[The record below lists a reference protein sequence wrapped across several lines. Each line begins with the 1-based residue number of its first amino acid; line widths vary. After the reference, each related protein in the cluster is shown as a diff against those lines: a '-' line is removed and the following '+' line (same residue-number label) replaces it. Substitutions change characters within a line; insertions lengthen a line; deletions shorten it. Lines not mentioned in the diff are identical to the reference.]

1 MKKLLYILTLIPVL
15 ALAQSLDQN
24 WVETTIYKQPTT
36 TPITNPDV
44 TVANVQITYFDGLG
58 RPIQQVAHK
67 QSNSGKDIVTHI
79 EYDAF
84 GRQTKEYL
92 PYVNQTPSL
101 DYTNPA
107 TVVTD
112 LSTFYSTYNGGT
124 THPYSEKELEA
135 SPLNRVF
142 KQAAPGDAWA
152 MGSGKEIKFDYQF
165 NETSDAV
172 KLFTATASWDGN
184 ANNKI
189 YNSVINDL
197 GTYAETQLYKTITKD
212 ENWTSGVNNTTEEFK
227 DKEGQVVLKRT
238 YNNGDKHDTY
248 YVYDQF
254 GNLTYVLPPAA
265 EGIGTQTTL
274 DNLGYQYKYD
284 YRSRLVEKKLPGKQ
298 WEFIIYDKLDR
309 PVATG
314 PAFSP
319 YGGSDIGWMI
329 TEYDVFGRV
338 TQTGWKQ
345 MTVSATSRTTNQ
357 NSVTSGSNPF
367 VLSANDILTKNYY
380 DDYSFP
386 NAPQVPTQIE
396 GQNTVSTANKLRGLP
411 TGSWTKVLDINNP
424 NASELSYT
432 IYDERYRPV
441 RTYTSNHLGGYTQV
455 DSKLDWAGKTEYT
468 ITTHKYDTNGSVITV
483 RDTFEYTDQDRLSLH
498 KQQIGS
504 GSEQLIAKNTYDEL
518 GQLISKNVGGQDATG
533 ASGLQTVDYNYNIR
547 GWLKNINDV
556 NNIGTDLFS
565 FKINYNDFESLGD
578 FDDSAIPLYNGNISS
593 TYWKTSSDNILRK
606 YNYSYDVL
614 NRLLEANYLK
624 PTSASTPDNYMEK
637 LSYDKNGN
645 ILSLQRN
652 GDRDTDGAQ
661 MVNLIDNLEY
671 TYDTNNKNLLIKV
684 DDASNSP
691 QGFKNGSNTG
701 NDYEYDANGNMTLD
715 NNKGITKITYN
726 HLNLPT
732 EITFGTSA
740 KILYLYN
747 ATGQKISKAIVDFVG
762 GNSATTHYMSG
773 GFQYKDNYL
782 QFFPH
787 AEGYVSVVDSHG
799 VNNYNYVFNYT
810 DHLGNIRLS
819 YGVDPSTQT
828 IKIMEEN
835 HYYAFGLKHTNYNSD
850 QLLYQKGTN
859 ETITLKGG
867 TPTIQPTYKYRYN
880 SKEFQDE
887 LGLNVYDYDNRV
899 YDQAVGRFWQIDPKT
914 ENGRRWSPYNYCF
927 NNPVYFL
934 DPDGMWPDPAW
945 LKNYVKGAWSATI
958 NLAAGLATSTY
969 NNASNGV
976 TATKSVYNAYKN
988 DGVKGAVKEYAN
1000 QVYTTSGAKS
1010 AVATV
1015 KKASTGDAKAVATT
1029 VFNVVAITVVHK
1041 VAKGSGTAVEASE
1054 ASAAKNIGTTMSN
1067 AEMSNVVG
1075 GGSKPAVQVT
1085 AELNGQSVTATSGPL
1100 LPEIAPQLIQASE
1113 SLGGVGTKT
1122 SSGNV
1127 VGCCAEFR
1135 AANSL
1140 LLENPKATPAQINFT
1155 PATRP
1160 RTGQVIPM
1168 CENCQTIF
1176 EKK

>member
-1 MKKLLYILTLIPVL
+1 MKKILYILTLIPVL
-15 ALAQSLDQN
+15 ALGQSLDQN
-24 WVETTIYKQPTT
+24 WVQTTIYKQPTT

-79 EYDAF
+79 EYDTF

-112 LSTFYSTYNGGT
+112 LTSFYSSYNGGT

-345 MTVSATSRTTNQ
+345 MTVTATTRTTNQ
-357 NSVTSGSNPF
+357 NSVTAGSNPF

-380 DDYSFP
+380 DNYTYP
-386 NAPQVPTQIE
+386 NAPQVPAQIE
-396 GQNTVSTANKLRGLP
+396 GQNTTTSLKGLP
-411 TGSWTKVLDINNP
+411 TGTWTKVLDINNP

-432 IYDERYRPV
+432 IYDERYRPI
-441 RTYTSNHLGGYTQV
+441 RSYTSNHLGGFTQV

-468 ITTHKYDTNGSVITV
+468 VTTHKYDTNGTVVTIT
-483 RDTFEYTDQDRLSLH
+483 DIFEYTDQDRLSLH

-518 GQLISKNVGGQDATG
+518 GQLISKNVGGQDAIG

-556 NNIGTDLFS
+556 GNIGNDLFS
-565 FKINYNDFESLGD
+565 FKINYDDYQSLGTND
-578 FDDSAIPLYNGNISS
+578 LQPEALYNGNISA
-593 TYWKTSSDNILRK
+593 TYWKTKYGSLKK
-606 YNYSYDVL
+606 YNYEYDNL
-614 NRLLEANYLK
+614 NRLTEAVYLK
-624 PTSASTPDNYMEK
+624 PELSINDINAYNET

-645 ILSLQRN
+645 IQTLNRN
-652 GDRDTDGAQ
+652 GGINAGLP
-661 MVNLIDNLEY
+661 NPIDDLAY
-671 TYDTNNKNLLIKV
+671 TYDTNNKNLLVKV
-684 DDASNSP
+684 ADASTSP

-701 NDYEYDANGNMTLD
+701 NDYVYDANGNMTID
-715 NNKGITKITYN
+715 NNKGIRKIVYN

-732 EITFGTSA
+732 EITFAGTD
-740 KILYLYN
+740 KISYIYN
-747 ATGQKISKAIVDFVG
+747 ATGQKVIKIVTE
-762 GNSATTHYMSG
+762 NSVLAKTHYLAG
-773 GFQYKDNYL
+773 GFQYKNNVL
-782 QFFPH
+782 QFFPQ
-787 AEGYVSVVDSHG
+787 AEGYVKKEANS
-799 VNNYNYVFNYT
+799 YKYVFNYT

-819 YGVDPSTQT
+819 YTDMDNNGT
-828 IKIMEEN
+828 IDIDEIVEEN
-835 HYYAFGLKHTNYNSD
+835 EYYPFGLKHESHISSNAYQMKYN
-850 QLLYQKGTN
+850 G
-859 ETITLKGG
+859 
-867 TPTIQPTYKYRYN
+867 
-880 SKEFQDE
+880 KELQTE
-887 LGLNVYDYDNRV
+887 LGLNMYDMDFRDYDPAIARWV
-899 YDQAVGRFWQIDPKT
+899 AQDPVVHF
-914 ENGRRWSPYNYCF
+914 RMSPYNAF
-927 NNPVYFL
+927 DNNPVYWA
-934 DPDGMWPDPAW
+934 DPSGGDSEMPSWMQDIWNSSGSGTTTWNNNGNGGFSVACPDCPGGSHSNGTEWIGSDGGT
-945 LKNYVKGAWSATI
+945 YVYDDLYGGWSSGPQITVSSKPKKANA
-958 NLAAGLATSTY
+958 NLAASALVLGGTQTSATPSIYVNPYAAAIATGLSIGLGARYLYDSIDDALTDDYIETDDGVPSITLFRGVYFGHPDYANALNGIATPIGGHDDPFLHNWGDNESIFTSWSV
-969 NNASNGV
+969 NIAVAKTHASKAMVSNGV
-976 TATKSVYNAYKN
+976 ILMKRFKVYEIVPSPDKMKEGEFLVP
-988 DGVKGAVKEYAN
+988 GVVN
-1000 QVYTTSGAKS
+1000 GAK
-1010 AVATV
+1010 
-1015 KKASTGDAKAVATT
+1015 
-1029 VFNVVAITVVHK
+1029 
-1041 VAKGSGTAVEASE
+1041 
-1054 ASAAKNIGTTMSN
+1054 
-1067 AEMSNVVG
+1067 
-1075 GGSKPAVQVT
+1075 
-1085 AELNGQSVTATSGPL
+1085 
-1100 LPEIAPQLIQASE
+1100 
-1113 SLGGVGTKT
+1113 
-1122 SSGNV
+1122 
-1127 VGCCAEFR
+1127 
-1135 AANSL
+1135 
-1140 LLENPKATPAQINFT
+1140 
-1155 PATRP
+1155 
-1160 RTGQVIPM
+1160 VIK
-1168 CENCQTIF
+1168 Q
-1176 EKK
+1176 